1 MPKRIPQN
9 ELDVV
14 QHAVGGFLERAGI
27 EEISRA
33 LSIRLPRRT
42 LQRRMALLVE
52 QKQIIIEGRAWASRY
67 RIVISPSTCN
77 LII

>member
-1 MPKRIPQN
+1 MPKRFPQN

-14 QHAVGGFLERAGI
+14 QQAVGGFPEGAGI

-33 LSIRLPRRT
+33 LAIRLPRRT
-42 LQRRMALLVE
+42 LQRRLALLVE
-52 QKQIIIEGRAWASRY
+52 QKQIIIEGRARASRY